1 MKRIAGVALLLV
13 AMYAALLAA
22 NPNAGEA
29 GNLIAVANRQGYL
42 AVLTLGAGLLILS
55 GAIDLSMGSVVALG
69 AVAFALLIKRG
80 VSPYAAVFATVS
92 LGAAVGLVHG
102 LLVRG
107 LRLQSFLVTLCGM
120 FVWRGAAR
128 LLTGGGEVGLS
139 ESLKGHP
146 ESAAAV
152 AQLQWL
158 LVGLNEREKLVFPAM
173 LGVFGVLAVAVGLV
187 LHRTAHGRYWYAIG
201 SSEAA
206 AEYAGVKVGRYRV
219 WPFVISSALS
229 ALCGVLLILEQ
240 GTAKSD
246 NAAIGSELFAITGA
260 VLGGVGLRGG
270 EGSVLG
276 MALGAAVL
284 PLLQNLVIFYGIGD
298 NSIPVVVGLTLLL
311 GSVADEQIRRREA
324 RRRG

>member
-1 MKRIAGVALLLV
+1 MKRIAGVLLLLV
-13 AMYAALLAA
+13 AMYAALFAA
-22 NPNAGEA
+22 DPNAGEA

-42 AVLTLGAGLLILS
+42 GVLTLGAGLLILS

-69 AVAFALLIKRG
+69 AVAFALLLKRG
-80 VSPYAAVFATVS
+80 VNPYAAVLTTVS

-102 LLVRG
+102 ALVRG
-107 LRLQSFLVTLCGM
+107 LRLQAFLVTLCGM

-139 ESLKGHP
+139 ESLAKHP

-158 LVGLNEREKLVFPAM
+158 LVGLNEREKLVYPAM
-173 LGVFGVLAVAVGLV
+173 LAAFGVIALALALV

-206 AEYAGVKVGRYRV
+206 AEYAGVKVARYRV

-246 NAAIGSELFAITGA
+246 NAAVGSELFAITGA